1 MIPAPASRRERRRRC
16 PALLLSFF
24 VSLLLAPPAL
34 GDPEEPPAAEDDT
47 DQQSDAGPPLPVTV
61 VEEVT
66 ITAARSERSV
76 LDVPGNVTVID
87 RETIERSGARSV
99 PELLRREA
107 GIFVT
112 NTTTNREGYTVEAR
126 GFNNGG
132 GNGGRT
138 LVLIDGRRVNE
149 PDVMLPDW
157 AFMPL
162 DNLDRIEVVRGP
174 VNALYG
180 DSAIAGVVHLRTR
193 RPEQGFQATLRGGS
207 GTYVTDMGS
216 LWMGGGEGPVSA
228 SVFVD
233 GHRTNGYRDRSDLR
247 GYRTEGQLLFDLA
260 GRGELRFAGGY
271 DSQSRERPGTL
282 TEEEMEQD
290 RRQAAPGSE
299 EDFDDPSEHW
309 AQLQL
314 DLALT
319 DQLTLRTNGWHRR
332 RSDASRAS
340 DPFYTYRESREKQ
353 ANAIDLDLEL
363 DAQLLGHRSRSIL
376 GGSFLRE
383 DIDFESAFEF
393 IPFPPTPTSNR
404 AHRNLYGVFLQNEL
418 NLTEDLLLA
427 VGVRR
432 ESARYDGRDRL
443 SGGDFESEADEWAPK
458 AALTWRVIEPV
469 SVYASYAR
477 GFRFPNFDEA
487 FGIYGFSPGLDPE
500 TSQSYEV
507 GAKLRTQC
515 LTLNL
520 AAYHTNV
527 YDEIFFNP
535 LAPNP
540 GAFFPGINVNVDR
553 VRHRGVEAFA
563 SVRPTG
569 WLEVYGSY
577 TYDDVEI
584 ARDSLTRLE
593 GSRMPITPRHRGNAG
608 VRLYFPYGFE
618 AGVDALW
625 VGNRPLVN
633 DVQNRLGKLP
643 TWARYDA
650 RLGWRRELTEWLSL
664 AIDAT
669 VYNFTG
675 EKYEEVGGVST
686 FSPRV
691 GFFPSPERHYVVGT
705 EVAVKW

>member
-1 MIPAPASRRERRRRC
+1 
-16 PALLLSFF
+16 
-24 VSLLLAPPAL
+24 
-34 GDPEEPPAAEDDT
+34 
-47 DQQSDAGPPLPVTV
+47 
-61 VEEVT
+61 
-66 ITAARSERSV
+66 
-76 LDVPGNVTVID
+76 
-87 RETIERSGARSV
+87 
-99 PELLRREA
+99 
-107 GIFVT
+107 
-112 NTTTNREGYTVEAR
+112 
-126 GFNNGG
+126 
-132 GNGGRT
+132 
-138 LVLIDGRRVNE
+138 
-149 PDVMLPDW
+149 
-157 AFMPL
+157 
-162 DNLDRIEVVRGP
+162 
-174 VNALYG
+174 
-180 DSAIAGVVHLRTR
+180 
-193 RPEQGFQATLRGGS
+193 
-207 GTYVTDMGS
+207 
-216 LWMGGGEGPVSA
+216 
-228 SVFVD
+228 
-233 GHRTNGYRDRSDLR
+233 
-247 GYRTEGQLLFDLA
+247 
-260 GRGELRFAGGY
+260 
-271 DSQSRERPGTL
+271 
-282 TEEEMEQD
+282 
-290 RRQAAPGSE
+290 
-299 EDFDDPSEHW
+299 
-309 AQLQL
+309 
-314 DLALT
+314 
-319 DQLTLRTNGWHRR
+319 
-332 RSDASRAS
+332 
-340 DPFYTYRESREKQ
+340 
-353 ANAIDLDLEL
+353 
-363 DAQLLGHRSRSIL
+363 
-376 GGSFLRE
+376 
-383 DIDFESAFEF
+383 
-393 IPFPPTPTSNR
+393 
-404 AHRNLYGVFLQNEL
+404 
-418 NLTEDLLLA
+418 
-427 VGVRR
+427 
-432 ESARYDGRDRL
+432 
-443 SGGDFESEADEWAPK
+443 
-458 AALTWRVIEPV
+458 VIEPV

-507 GAKLRTQC
+507 GAKLRTER

-540 GAFFPGINVNVDR
+540 GGFFPGINVNVDR

-563 SVRPTG
+563 SVRPIG

-608 VRLYFPYGFE
+608 LRVYLPYGFE

-643 TWARYDA
+643 TWARYDL